1 MMLEKI
7 DLSKKIKKKEY
18 NEMITPAKLTLARLQ
33 REARDKELP
42 VIIVFEG
49 WDASGKGTLINHL
62 ILPMDPRGYQV
73 YTIHDPTEEERLR
86 PFLWRFWIKL
96 PERGRMAIF
105 DRSWYKRTLEDR
117 VDGLLNS
124 DELQLN
130 YQDINFF
137 ERQLTYEG
145 YIIIKFFI
153 HIDKKEQKKRLRR
166 LARNKLTSWRVTKK
180 DKKHHKQYLEY
191 LQATE
196 EMIEATD
203 TANASWT
210 IIEGHDQRFAVIK
223 VIQKVIQ
230 TIEERLLHLEK
241 INQGD
246 ILQDEEKETNSPNS
260 MYQSKLD
267 KINLQQEIDTQ
278 SYKKNLDKYKT
289 KLRKIQYQIYLERIP
304 VIILYEGW
312 DAAGKGGNIRRLVSN
327 LDPRGYE
334 VVPICAPNAV
344 EKRHHFL
351 WRFWQNFPKAGHITI
366 FDRSWYGRVLVER
379 VEKLTPEKAWKRAYR
394 EINEMEKHFVHF
406 GGILLKFWL
415 QIDQEEQF
423 RRFKARENDP
433 EKKWKITPEDWRNR
447 EKWDEYQRAIDDMLF
462 KTSTYYAPWTIVESN
477 NKRFARI
484 KVLKEVYQKIEKKI
498 KMIR

>member
-18 NEMITPAKLTLARLQ
+18 NEMIAPAKLTLARLQ

-166 LARNKLTSWRVTKK
+166 LERNKLTSWRVTKK

-230 TIEERLLHLEK
+230 IIEERLLHLEK
-241 INQGD
+241 MNQGD
-246 ILQDEEKETNSPNS
+246 ILQDEEKKLIHPIACINPN
-260 MYQSKLD
+260 
-267 KINLQQEIDTQ
+267 
-278 SYKKNLDKYKT
+278 
-289 KLRKIQYQIYLERIP
+289 
-304 VIILYEGW
+304 W
-312 DAAGKGGNIRRLVSN
+312 
-327 LDPRGYE
+327 
-334 VVPICAPNAV
+334 
-344 EKRHHFL
+344 
-351 WRFWQNFPKAGHITI
+351 
-366 FDRSWYGRVLVER
+366 
-379 VEKLTPEKAWKRAYR
+379 
-394 EINEMEKHFVHF
+394 
-406 GGILLKFWL
+406 
-415 QIDQEEQF
+415 
-423 RRFKARENDP
+423 
-433 EKKWKITPEDWRNR
+433 
-447 EKWDEYQRAIDDMLF
+447 
-462 KTSTYYAPWTIVESN
+462 
-477 NKRFARI
+477 I
-484 KVLKEVYQKIEKKI
+484 K
-498 KMIR
+498 